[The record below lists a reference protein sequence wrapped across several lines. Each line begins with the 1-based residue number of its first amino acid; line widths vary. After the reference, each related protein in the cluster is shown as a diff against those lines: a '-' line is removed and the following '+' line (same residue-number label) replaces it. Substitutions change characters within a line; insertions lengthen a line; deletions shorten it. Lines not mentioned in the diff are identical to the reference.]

1 MVSAVLPGGRGGG
14 VVVIVVRIS
23 MDCIVRDIFVG
34 VRQILL
40 SVKVGVV
47 IEIFSRPESPVE
59 VGEGLV
65 DQQRMSPAD
74 VLAQ

>member
-14 VVVIVVRIS
+14 IVVILVRIS
-23 MDCIVRDIFVG
+23 TDCIVIAIFVG
-34 VRQILL
+34 VGQILL

-47 IEIFSRPESPVE
+47 IEIFSWPKSPVE
-59 VGEGLV
+59 VGEGMV
-65 DQQRMSPAD
+65 NQQRMPPSD